1 MKTAIV
7 TGGSKGIGL
16 GIARMLVGRG
26 YKVFVTYGHDDNAA
40 QAAAAELGDKAEFVK
55 ADLAD
60 RTQTY
65 AFVNH
70 VRQSVAGIDCI
81 VCNAGTTIRK
91 SFTETTDSD
100 WDTMMEVGLTA
111 HLILLRELYNV
122 ILPDGRVLFTGSA
135 MGLYPHATVLGYG
148 VVKAAVHAM
157 VKNLVKVFE
166 DKNVTVN
173 AIAPGFVETEWQK
186 EKPQQIRDNICSK
199 TALHRFASID
209 EIVVAFAFCL
219 DNSYVNG
226 SIIEVTGGYSYK

>member
-16 GIARMLVGRG
+16 GIVRMLVGRG
-26 YKVFVTYGHDDNAA
+26 YKVFATYGHDDNAA

-70 VRQSVAGIDCI
+70 VRQAAAGIDCI

-148 VVKAAVHAM
+148 VVKAAGHAM

-209 EIVVAFAFCL
+209 EIVSAFAFCL

>member
-16 GIARMLVGRG
+16 GIVRMLVGRG
-26 YKVFVTYGHDDNAA
+26 YKVFATYGHDDSAA

-111 HLILLRELYNV
+111 HLILLRELYNI

-209 EIVVAFAFCL
+209 EIVAAFAFCL

>member
-16 GIARMLVGRG
+16 GIVRMLAGRG
-26 YKVFVTYGHDDNAA
+26 YKVFATYGHDDSAA

-70 VRQSVAGIDCI
+70 VRQAAAGIDCI

-166 DKNVTVN
+166 DRNVTVN

-209 EIVVAFAFCL
+209 EIVSAFAFCL

>member
-16 GIARMLVGRG
+16 GIVRMLVGRG
-26 YKVFVTYGHDDNAA
+26 YKVFATYGHDDSAA

-111 HLILLRELYNV
+111 HLILLRELYNI

-166 DKNVTVN
+166 DRNVTVN

-209 EIVVAFAFCL
+209 EIVAAFAFCL

-226 SIIEVTGGYSYK
+226 SIIEVTGGYSYR

>member
-7 TGGSKGIGL
+7 TGRSKAIGL
-16 GIARMLVGRG
+16 GIVRMLAGRG
-26 YKVFVTYGHDDNAA
+26 YKVFATYGHDDSAA

-70 VRQSVAGIDCI
+70 VRQAAAGIDCI

-209 EIVVAFAFCL
+209 EIVSAFAFCL

>member
-16 GIARMLVGRG
+16 GIVRMLVGRG

-65 AFVNH
+65 ALVNH
-70 VRQSVAGIDCI
+70 VRQSVEGIDCI

-111 HLILLRELYNV
+111 HLILLRELYNI

-209 EIVVAFAFCL
+209 EIVAAFAFCL

-226 SIIEVTGGYSYK
+226 SIIEVTGGYSYR

>member
-16 GIARMLVGRG
+16 GIVRMLVGRG

-40 QAAAAELGDKAEFVK
+40 QAAAAVLGDKAVLVK

-70 VRQSVAGIDCI
+70 VRQSAAGIDCI

-111 HLILLRELYNV
+111 HLILLRELYNM
-122 ILPDGRVLFTGSA
+122 IHDDSRVLFTGSA

-186 EKPQQIRDNICSK
+186 EKPQQIRDNICRK

-209 EIVVAFAFCL
+209 EIVSAFAFCL

>member
-16 GIARMLVGRG
+16 GIVRMLVGRG

-70 VRQSVAGIDCI
+70 VRQSVEGIDCI

-111 HLILLRELYNV
+111 HLILLRELYNI

-135 MGLYPHATVLGYG
+135 MGQYPHATVLGYG

-209 EIVVAFAFCL
+209 EIVAAFAFCL

-226 SIIEVTGGYSYK
+226 SIIEVTGGYSYR

>member
-16 GIARMLVGRG
+16 GIVRMLAGRG
-26 YKVFVTYGHDDNAA
+26 YKVFATYGHDDSAA

-70 VRQSVAGIDCI
+70 VRQAAAGIDCI

-209 EIVVAFAFCL
+209 EIVAAFAFCL

>member
-16 GIARMLVGRG
+16 GIVRMLVGRG
-26 YKVFVTYGHDDNAA
+26 YKVFVTYGHDDSAA

-70 VRQSVAGIDCI
+70 VRQAAAGIDCI

-209 EIVVAFAFCL
+209 EIVSAFAFCL

>member
-16 GIARMLVGRG
+16 GIVRMLAGRG
-26 YKVFVTYGHDDNAA
+26 YKVFATYGHDDSAA

-60 RTQTY
+60 RTQTH

-70 VRQSVAGIDCI
+70 VRQAAAGIDCI

-209 EIVVAFAFCL
+209 EIVSAFAFCL

>member
-16 GIARMLVGRG
+16 GIVRMLVGRG
-26 YKVFVTYGHDDNAA
+26 YKVFATYGHDDNAA

-70 VRQSVAGIDCI
+70 VRQAAAGIDCI

-209 EIVVAFAFCL
+209 EIVSAFAFCL

>member
-16 GIARMLVGRG
+16 GIVRMLVGRG
-26 YKVFVTYGHDDNAA
+26 YKVFATYGHDDSAA

-111 HLILLRELYNV
+111 HLILLRELYNI

-209 EIVVAFAFCL
+209 EIVAAFAFCL

-226 SIIEVTGGYSYK
+226 SIIEVTGGYSYR

>member
-16 GIARMLVGRG
+16 GIVRMLVGRG

-70 VRQSVAGIDCI
+70 VRQSVEGIDCI

-111 HLILLRELYNV
+111 HLILLRELYNI

-209 EIVVAFAFCL
+209 EIVAAFAFCL

-226 SIIEVTGGYSYK
+226 SIVEVTGGYSYR

>member
-16 GIARMLVGRG
+16 GIVRMLACRG
-26 YKVFVTYGHDDNAA
+26 YKVFATYGHDDNAA
-40 QAAAAELGDKAEFVK
+40 HTAAAELGDKVEFVK

-60 RTQTY
+60 RSQTY
-65 AFVNH
+65 AFVSH
-70 VRQSVAGIDCI
+70 VKQASASIDCI

-111 HLILLRELYNV
+111 HLILLRELYQ
-122 ILPDGRVLFTGSA
+122 IIKPGGHVLFTGSA
-135 MGLYPHATVLGYG
+135 MGLHPHATVLGYG
-148 VVKAAVHAM
+148 VVTAAVHAM

-166 DKNVTVN
+166 DKSVTVN
-173 AIAPGFVETEWQK
+173 AVAPGFVETEWQK
-186 EKPQQIRDNICSK
+186 EKPQQIRENICRK

-209 EIVVAFAFCL
+209 EIVSAFAFCL

-226 SIIEVTGGYSYK
+226 SVLEITGGYSYR

>member
-16 GIARMLVGRG
+16 GIVRMLAGRG
-26 YKVFVTYGHDDNAA
+26 YKVFATYGHDDSAA

-70 VRQSVAGIDCI
+70 VRQAAAGIDCI

-166 DKNVTVN
+166 DRNVTVN

-209 EIVVAFAFCL
+209 EIVAAFAFCL

>member
-16 GIARMLVGRG
+16 GIVRMLVGRG

-111 HLILLRELYNV
+111 HLILLRELYNI

-209 EIVVAFAFCL
+209 EIVAAFAFCL

-226 SIIEVTGGYSYK
+226 SIIEVTGGYSYR

>member
-16 GIARMLVGRG
+16 GIVRMLAGRG
-26 YKVFVTYGHDDNAA
+26 YKVFATYGHDDSAA

-70 VRQSVAGIDCI
+70 VRQAAAGIDCI

-209 EIVVAFAFCL
+209 EIVSAFAFCL